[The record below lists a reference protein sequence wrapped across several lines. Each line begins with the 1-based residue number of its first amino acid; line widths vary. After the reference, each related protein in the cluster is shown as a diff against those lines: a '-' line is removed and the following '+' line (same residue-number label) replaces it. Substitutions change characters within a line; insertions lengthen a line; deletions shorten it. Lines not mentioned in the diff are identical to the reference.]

1 MVQEI
6 AMNAA
11 PLSNS
16 PAGKAFAAIDRLKTL
31 QTGWDSYDADPPDP
45 FALTYAK
52 EFLTEIMQALGSSFA
67 NPIVGPT
74 AESGVALVWRK
85 KGQGEVDAFFS
96 PAGGRY
102 VVIGSDRKLA
112 GQIKDYRSFAVEI
125 LKPFMSQ

>member
-1 MVQEI
+1 
-6 AMNAA
+6 MNAS
-11 PLSNS
+11 PLFNPPSEE
-16 PAGKAFAAIDRLKTL
+16 AFAAIDRLKTL
-31 QTGWDSYDADPPDP
+31 QMGWDSYDADPPDP
-45 FALTYAK
+45 FALKYAK
-52 EFLTEIMQALGSSFA
+52 EFLIEIRQALGPNFA

-102 VVIGSDRKLA
+102 VVIGSDRNLV
-112 GQIKDYRSFAVEI
+112 GQITNYRSFALEV